1 MGQHGDRRN
10 KGALRACA
18 AGAGGHARTRW
29 STAGAADRSDGSDS
43 ARAAVPGPLAG
54 QPRFSRRVGRP
65 GGAARRR
72 SGGGRDGGWG
82 LRVAAVAGCGTAD
95 RFAG

>member
-1 MGQHGDRRN
+1 MIPGSYVRRGGTREGVMMG
-10 KGALRACA
+10 
-18 AGAGGHARTRW
+18 
-29 STAGAADRSDGSDS
+29 GS
-43 ARAAVPGPLAG
+43 
-54 QPRFSRRVGRP
+54 RP
-65 GGAARRR
+65 ARRR